1 MENTLNAP
9 AIHPRSTSFLLLA
22 VMAGILLLSLSVS
35 LNAQGFGD
43 RTADRPTL
51 RPFNEADEKYLQQ
64 GRDRINALT
73 RRHFGSALQQQRS
86 HDMALMQRL
95 LDSKLV
101 TAKDRRLLQDMGI
114 ILGDLL
120 LQQFNLRWVIYA
132 DKYGP
137 SRALQLKHSEN
148 FLFPITMISRRAEV
162 GVAVD
167 IAELYNKAVEKIA
180 AYKKAARRFY

>member
-1 MENTLNAP
+1 MENTLIAP
-9 AIHPRSTSFLLLA
+9 ALRRKQTSLLVAIMAAILA
-22 VMAGILLLSLSVS
+22 LLLSVS

-43 RTADRPTL
+43 STADRPTV
-51 RPFNEADEKYLQQ
+51 RPFNQADEKYLQQ
-64 GRDRINALT
+64 GRERINEMT
-73 RRHFGSALQQQRS
+73 RRHFGSALQQQRA
-86 HDMALMQRL
+86 HDIILMQRL

-101 TAKDRRLLQDMGI
+101 NAKDRRLLQDMGI

-120 LQQFNLRWVIYA
+120 LQQFNLRWVVYA
-132 DKYGP
+132 DQYGP

>member
-1 MENTLNAP
+1 MIYKQ
-9 AIHPRSTSFLLLA
+9 AILGLLILASLLL
-22 VMAGILLLSLSVS
+22 S

-43 RTADRPTL
+43 NTADQPIL
-51 RPFNEADEKYLQQ
+51 RQFSEADEKYLQQ
-64 GRDRINALT
+64 GRDRINELT
-73 RRHFGSALQQQRS
+73 RRHFGSALQQQQA
-86 HDMALMQRL
+86 HDIALLQRL

-120 LQQFNLRWVIYA
+120 MQQFNLRWVIYA

-162 GVAVD
+162 GVNVD
-167 IAELYNKAVEKIA
+167 ITELYNKAVEKIA
-180 AYKKAARRFY
+180 AYKAAARRFY

>member
-1 MENTLNAP
+1 MEYSLKSPPMNLQQT
-9 AIHPRSTSFLLLA
+9 
-22 VMAGILLLSLSVS
+22 VILLLMLIGLLLS

-43 RTADRPTL
+43 KTADRPTL
-51 RPFNEADEKYLQQ
+51 RQFTEADEKYLQQ
-64 GRDRINALT
+64 GRDRINELT
-73 RRHFGSALQQQRS
+73 RRHFGSALQHQRA
-86 HDMALMQRL
+86 HDIALLQRL
-95 LDSKLV
+95 LDNQLV

-162 GVAVD
+162 GVSVD
-167 IAELYNKAVEKIA
+167 ITALYDKAVTKIA
-180 AYKKAARRFY
+180 DYKAAARRFY